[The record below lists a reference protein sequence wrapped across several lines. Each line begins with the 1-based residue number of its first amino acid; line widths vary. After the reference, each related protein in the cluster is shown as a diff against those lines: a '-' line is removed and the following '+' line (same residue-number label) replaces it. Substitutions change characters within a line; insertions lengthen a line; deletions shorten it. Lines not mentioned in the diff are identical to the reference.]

1 MFYLSSKTYIFSM
14 GGTNLMKKLAS
25 IFATVLLVIGAWGF
39 SGVTTVDAAEFNIF
53 TLQSAPILAARRNA
67 ADAKLGQIKYKL
79 DLNNSDV
86 RDFRDLRGFYPTL
99 AGKIIQ
105 NAPYETIEDVLE
117 IPGLSETQ
125 LKRLQANLDN
135 FVVTDPALVLNAGG
149 DRYNPGVY

>member
-1 MFYLSSKTYIFSM
+1 
-14 GGTNLMKKLAS
+14 MKRLVG
-25 IFATVLLVIGAWGF
+25 IFATVLLVIGSWGF
-39 SGVTTVDAAEFNIF
+39 SGVSTADAAELNIF
-53 TLQSAPILAARRNA
+53 TLQSAPILAVRRNA
-67 ADAKLGQIKYKL
+67 SVEKLGQIQGKL

-117 IPGLSETQ
+117 IPGLSESQ

-135 FVVTDPALVLNAGG
+135 FVVTDPSLVYNAGD